1 MKNRHRMMATLLA
14 TVMFLLCFVGCGPM
28 LTDEADNT
36 LSNELSNDGALEGD
50 GDNEPLLDTDQVNE
64 GGDDNDNATPN
75 MLTEPNEAGGLNVVF
90 DSASTNSNLTLATGK
105 ATSYKIV
112 SFLTASAATSAI
124 NTFASN
130 LKTKT
135 GATFS
140 VSTDT
145 SSIGG
150 KQIVIGYSS
159 KIKTYVGDFAFKS
172 YTGGAAVVS
181 GETVYISTASVDAL
195 PTVLEHFCAQV
206 KLISGT
212 TYGVASN
219 LKTSADLCAI
229 SEKLP
234 LFTASGTS
242 ASASNKGTYDAGGGN
257 YQQTYTGVNA
267 LNVRNYNSQLI
278 SAGYLLKQSNV
289 INSNYFY
296 TFVKGDTKVHI
307 NWFPTINQYSIIYGP
322 KTYVPLSAPVTNYS
336 RLVTPSITQ
345 MALYNTGQSN
355 VIQLE
360 DGSFIVI
367 DGGRSKNTSE
377 TANHDAEILY
387 NFLVSKKP
395 ASHAKPKVVWIFTH
409 AHADH
414 INLPKY
420 NFFPTYKGMIDLEY
434 VCMNFPNFDVLKNYL
449 HSDGWTEGTE
459 YSEFTESINAL
470 LSAIETNFPGT
481 PVHTVHSGDVLYF
494 PGCEVEILNTH
505 EDYYLN
511 GFRNTNDTSISF
523 IVKMNGRRFMV
534 CGDTTA
540 SVNDHIYDMYGNY
553 LKVDILQVSHHGVNA
568 FMSLELV
575 ATNDPEICL
584 WPVRNAILTSTRV
597 TDSEAYSWLKETS
610 GSSGQRVRTHFSQ
623 NHTVTISIPDMTIT
637 NKQWYSGGTSTTL
650 DDRTYLG

>member
-124 NTFASN
+124 NTFANN

-140 VSTDT
+140 VITDT

-229 SEKLP
+229 SENLP

-307 NWFPTINQYSIIYGP
+307 NWLPTINQYSIIYGP
-322 KTYVPLSAPVTNYS
+322 KSDVPILNAPITNYQK
-336 RLVTPSITQ
+336 LVTPSISQ

-360 DGSFIVI
+360 DGSFVVI
-367 DGGRSKNTSE
+367 DGGRLKGSSE
-377 TANHDAEILY
+377 TNNHDAEILY

-395 ASHAKPKVVWIFTH
+395 SSHSKPKVIWMFTH
-409 AHADH
+409 AHSDH
-414 INLPKY
+414 VNLARY
-420 NFFPTYKGMIDLEY
+420 NFLPTYKDKIELKY
-434 VCMNFPNFDVLKNYL
+434 VCMNFPNFDVLENYVP
-449 HSDGWTEGTE
+449 SGGKWREGAE
-459 YSEFTESINAL
+459 YSAFTTSINGVL
-470 LSAIETNFPGT
+470 TAIERNFPGT
-481 PVHTVHSGDVLYF
+481 PIHTVHSGDILYL
-494 PGCEVEILNTH
+494 PGCEIEILSTH

-511 GFRNTNDTSISF
+511 GFQYTNDTSISF
-523 IVKMNGRRFMV
+523 MVKMSGRRFMV
-534 CGDTTA
+534 YGDTTER
-540 SVNDHIYDMYGNY
+540 VNDHIYDRYGNY
-553 LKVDILQVSHHGVNA
+553 LKADIIQVTHHGVGGA
-568 FMSLELV
+568 TLETFK
-575 ATNDPEICL
+575 ANDPDICL
-584 WPVRNAILTSTRV
+584 WPVRESIFKNDSRAKTSVHMWIRNSTG
-597 TDSEAYSWLKETS
+597 DD
-610 GSSGQRVRTHFSQ
+610 GQRTRKHY
-623 NHTVTISIPDMTIT
+623 NEDYTVTVSIPTMTVT
-637 NKQWYSGGTSTTL
+637 AKRWYSGDISDST
-650 DDRTYLG
+650 REYLG